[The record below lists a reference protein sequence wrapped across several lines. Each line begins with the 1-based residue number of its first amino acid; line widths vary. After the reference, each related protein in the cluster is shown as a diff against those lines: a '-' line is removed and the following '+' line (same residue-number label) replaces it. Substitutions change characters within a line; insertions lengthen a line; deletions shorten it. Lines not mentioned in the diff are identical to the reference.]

1 LTEQFKILDSQ
12 EWGVLG
18 IEKLLPAERPDPA
31 FRKLYATENGILAL
45 DDLAKSDPRAEAVA
59 MRYGRGGK
67 IEAKGSLAHKI
78 YRIGV
83 SPMSGSLIGLSRT
96 NIVHVYDEQ
105 LRLILETDLAEAP
118 EIVALQRRLGIDASQ
133 LHRYIRSVALSND
146 VQRYLFTA
154 VDEAWCVGFDGIGV
168 WGLGVPL
175 QDGYHLQREGAVGTQ
190 EDIQHALDTF
200 GLSLPL
206 AANDIKQ
213 RYRVL
218 AKEWHPDV
226 NPSPSADT
234 RMQEINYAMSLLTG
248 LQVDVLAGYSGVRMA
263 YREMVS
269 TVISTDGVD
278 VPISLGMSMS
288 EAHAADWL
296 YASAFGADSGGVFVA
311 TYSGKVLEL
320 NDLGEP
326 VRYYSIGNVPQRIID
341 TKSYL
346 YLLTYTRLY
355 VLRNGSLVSLID
367 ISKGGDIVVAQTG
380 FGLLEK
386 KRFRWFDE
394 SGALTATVLSKDP
407 IRLVYQTL
415 EGVIV
420 ETRTHRLRIGGGRPW
435 WEQEGN

>member
-1 LTEQFKILDSQ
+1 
-12 EWGVLG
+12 
-18 IEKLLPAERPDPA
+18 
-31 FRKLYATENGILAL
+31 
-45 DDLAKSDPRAEAVA
+45 
-59 MRYGRGGK
+59 
-67 IEAKGSLAHKI
+67 
-78 YRIGV
+78 
-83 SPMSGSLIGLSRT
+83 MSGSLIGLSRT

-105 LRLILETDLAEAP
+105 LRLILETDLAKAP
-118 EIVALQRRLGIDASQ
+118 EIEALQRRLGIDASQ

-146 VQRYLFTA
+146 AQRYLFTA
-154 VDEAWCVGFDGIGV
+154 VDEAWCVGFDGMGV

-175 QDGYHLQREGAVGTQ
+175 QEGYRLQREGAVGTQ
-190 EDIQHALDTF
+190 EDIQHALDTL

-226 NPSPSADT
+226 NPSPSAGT

-248 LQVDVLAGYSGVRMA
+248 LQGDALAGYSGVRMA

-269 TVISTDGVD
+269 TVIRTDGVD

-355 VLRNGSLVSLID
+355 VLRNGALVSLID

-394 SGALTATVLSKDP
+394 SGLLRRRFYRRIRSAWSTRHLT
-407 IRLVYQTL
+407 
-415 EGVIV
+415 E
-420 ETRTHRLRIGGGRPW
+420 
-435 WEQEGN
+435 